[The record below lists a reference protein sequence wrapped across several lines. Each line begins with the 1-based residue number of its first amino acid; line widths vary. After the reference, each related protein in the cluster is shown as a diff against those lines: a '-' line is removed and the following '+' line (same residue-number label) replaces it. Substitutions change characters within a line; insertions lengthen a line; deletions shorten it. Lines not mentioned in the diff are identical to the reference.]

1 MADDQKSN
9 NHLSSPTGGEGAVH
23 YHDYL
28 QLDKILNAQF
38 PESDKCHASAHD
50 EMLFIIIHQAYELWF
65 KQLHYEVDSLH
76 AIMRKPSLNDNSPEL
91 QTVVHR
97 LNRMGVILR
106 VLVHQIDILETMTP
120 MDFLDF
126 RDMLRPAS
134 GFQSW
139 QFKLLEAKLGLKF
152 EYRHGKEYYT
162 SQLRQEHIDIIKK
175 AENEHSFLQQVND
188 WLERMPTAPPPPR
201 GAAEAQGQL
210 EQDADNLSE
219 DDVYEYHT
227 ADPAAYALLKQ
238 FVKEKRSR
246 PTEAEDALW
255 QQLREKLWESCKFTR
270 QHIIGHYIADFVCLP
285 EKLVI
290 EVDGLMHQLPE
301 NKTTDEE
308 RISWL
313 ESKGFRVLR
322 FNHTEVLQH
331 PGQVL
336 HKIYQALKKPH
347 AGSGTNIREAGA
359 VANPPLV
366 GWEGYDFWTAYKEA
380 YSNSLA
386 EAEKNN
392 LAAFDEVF
400 FRQRESHYTFSAKA
414 NRAALFIMLYRGYP
428 LLQLPFQL
436 LNNLLDIDE
445 QLSTWRHRHMNMVHR
460 MIGTRIGTGGSSGKD
475 YLKSAA
481 DKHYIFKEIAQLTSF
496 LIERR
501 KLPQLPKEI
510 EASLGF
516 QTGF

>member
-1 MADDQKSN
+1 MPD
-9 NHLSSPTGGEGAVH
+9 VH

-28 QLDKILNAQF
+28 QLDKILNAQD
-38 PESDKCHASAHD
+38 PESAKHQASAHD

-65 KQLHYEVDSLH
+65 KQLHHEADSLVD
-76 AIMRKPSLNDNSPEL
+76 IMRKPSLNDNSPEL

-162 SQLRQEHIDIIKK
+162 AQLRQEHIDIIKK
-175 AENEHSFLQQVND
+175 AESEHSFLQLVND
-188 WLERMPTAPPPPR
+188 WLERMPFFD
-201 GAAEAQGQL
+201 EH
-210 EQDADNLSE
+210 DA
-219 DDVYEYHT
+219 
-227 ADPAAYALLKQ
+227 
-238 FVKEKRSR
+238 
-246 PTEAEDALW
+246 
-255 QQLREKLWESCKFTR
+255 
-270 QHIIGHYIADFVCLP
+270 
-285 EKLVI
+285 
-290 EVDGLMHQLPE
+290 
-301 NKTTDEE
+301 
-308 RISWL
+308 
-313 ESKGFRVLR
+313 
-322 FNHTEVLQH
+322 
-331 PGQVL
+331 
-336 HKIYQALKKPH
+336 
-347 AGSGTNIREAGA
+347 
-359 VANPPLV
+359 
-366 GWEGYDFWTAYKEA
+366 WEGYTAGTSDDRHPFWTEYKNR
-380 YSNSLA
+380 YSHSLA

-392 LAAFDEVF
+392 LEAFDEVF
-400 FRQRESHYTFSAKA
+400 FLHKETHYTLSAKA

-501 KLPQLPKEI
+501 RLPQLPALI
-510 EASLGF
+510 ERQLGF
-516 QTGF
+516 ANE

>member
-1 MADDQKSN
+1 M
-9 NHLSSPTGGEGAVH
+9 PEIH

-28 QLDKILNAQF
+28 QLDKILNAQA
-38 PESDKCHASAHD
+38 PESARHEISAHD

-65 KQLHYEVDSLH
+65 KQLHHEADSILE
-76 AIMRKPSLNDNSPEL
+76 IMRKPSLNDNSPEL

-97 LNRMGVILR
+97 MNRMATVLR
-106 VLVHQIDILETMTP
+106 VLIHQIDILETMTP

-126 RDMLRPAS
+126 RDLLRPAS

-162 SQLRQEHIDIIKK
+162 SQLREEHTNLIKK
-175 AENEHSFLQQVND
+175 AEADYSFLQLLND
-188 WLERMPTAPPPPR
+188 WLERMPFF
-201 GAAEAQGQL
+201 
-210 EQDADNLSE
+210 
-219 DDVYEYHT
+219 DDS
-227 ADPAAYALLKQ
+227 D
-238 FVKEKRSR
+238 
-246 PTEAEDALW
+246 LW
-255 QQLREKLWESCKFTR
+255 NDLNTT
-270 QHIIGHYIADFVCLP
+270 
-285 EKLVI
+285 
-290 EVDGLMHQLPE
+290 VDGE
-301 NKTTDEE
+301 
-308 RISWL
+308 
-313 ESKGFRVLR
+313 
-322 FNHTEVLQH
+322 H
-331 PGQVL
+331 P
-336 HKIYQALKKPH
+336 
-347 AGSGTNIREAGA
+347 
-359 VANPPLV
+359 
-366 GWEGYDFWTAYKEA
+366 FWSEYKHR

-392 LAAFDEVF
+392 MDAFDEVLF
-400 FRQRESHYTFSAKA
+400 HHKESHYTLSAKA

-436 LNNLLDIDE
+436 LNNLLEIDE

-501 KLPQLPKEI
+501 RLPQLPKRI
-510 EASLGF
+510 EEKLGF
-516 QTGF
+516 SQGKGS